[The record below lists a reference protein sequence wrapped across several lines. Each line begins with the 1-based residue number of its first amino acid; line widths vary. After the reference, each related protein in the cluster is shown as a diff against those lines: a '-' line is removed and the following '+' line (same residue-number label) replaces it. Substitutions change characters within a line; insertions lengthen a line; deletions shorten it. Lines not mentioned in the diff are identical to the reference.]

1 MAFLSSTSKNTSNSS
16 YYSLITRILV
26 FAAFVLSIYLAYQS
40 EVKSTFPESFLLL
53 EKLPYLWVNQNWIP
67 EIMYEETDEGQ
78 TSAIPFIM
86 VPNNE
91 EMPKLLYVFESR
103 ETEEVEPG
111 PEGEEL
117 PIVEWDLHQYADMLV
132 LKNSLD
138 EKTYDSGRSAL
149 GLEPLSIASEKGA
162 QITNSVRQNL
172 E

>member
-1 MAFLSSTSKNTSNSS
+1 MS
-16 YYSLITRILV
+16 
-26 FAAFVLSIYLAYQS
+26 
-40 EVKSTFPESFLLL
+40 
-53 EKLPYLWVNQNWIP
+53 QNWIP

-117 PIVEWDLHQYADMLV
+117 PIVEWDLHQYADMNI
-132 LKNSLD
+132 LKSGLD
-138 EKTYDSGRSAL
+138 FETYDRVRECL
-149 GLEPLSIASEKGA
+149 GLEPMDVATAKG
-162 QITNSVRQNL
+162 QRISTTVRNNL
-172 E
+172 TE